1 MEEIIVNAEGTSG
14 DIKYPKSLRFPA
26 KLISYLFHPLF
37 IPTYIFLWLSWRFS
51 FEFGGITE
59 QAMFFR
65 KVSVFW
71 MTAFFP
77 AFSVFL
83 LWRLKF
89 IDSIFLKSSK
99 ERIAPYVITM
109 IFYWWMWYL
118 SRSFTDQPIVLKF
131 FYLGIFIATIF
142 GLTINNFM
150 KISMHGMGVGGAL
163 ACVLLICFSYHTII
177 PLDIAVATIVTGS
190 VCTSRLLLG
199 DHETVEIYYGLFIG
213 VLSQLI
219 AFTIVM

>member
-1 MEEIIVNAEGTSG
+1 MEEALMTDAGHLQV
-14 DIKYPKSLRFPA
+14 KYPAFLRIPA
-26 KLISYLFHPLF
+26 KVLSYLFHPLF

-51 FEFGGITE
+51 FEFSGITE

-89 IDSIFLKSSK
+89 IDSIFLKSNK

-142 GLTINNFM
+142 GLTINNFL
-150 KISMHGMGVGGAL
+150 KISMHTMGVGGAF
-163 ACVLLICFSYHTII
+163 ACVLLTCFSYHTII
-177 PLDIAVATIVTGS
+177 AVDILIVTLITGLVS
-190 VCTSRLLLG
+190 TSRLLLG
-199 DHETVEIYYGLFIG
+199 DHNIVEIYLGLFIG